1 MIKKIKTFLNELAND
16 NQDSSTNTLSI
27 EMAST
32 VLLCEVMRADGKL
45 DENEMKQLSKLI
57 SQQFKLSQSEVAQ
70 LIKEAISTSENAI
83 DFYQFTSKINTAYSI
98 EQKIKMVKNLWLLA
112 LADGEVSSVEE
123 HTIRRIADLLHLRQS
138 EYIQAKDII
147 IQQ

>member
-70 LIKEAISTSENAI
+70 LIKEAISTSENAT

>member
-45 DENEMKQLSKLI
+45 DENEMKQL
-57 SQQFKLSQSEVAQ
+57 
-70 LIKEAISTSENAI
+70 
-83 DFYQFTSKINTAYSI
+83 
-98 EQKIKMVKNLWLLA
+98 
-112 LADGEVSSVEE
+112 
-123 HTIRRIADLLHLRQS
+123 
-138 EYIQAKDII
+138 
-147 IQQ
+147 

>member
-112 LADGEVSSVEE
+112 LADGEVSAVEE

>member
-1 MIKKIKTFLNELAND
+1 MIQRIKKFLNELSND
-16 NQDSSTNTLSI
+16 NHDNSTNELSI

-45 DENEMKQLSKLI
+45 DEDEMAHISKLI
-57 SQQFKLSQSEVAQ
+57 SEQFKLSLDEVSL
-70 LIKEAISTSENAI
+70 LIKDAISTSEDAI
-83 DFYQFTSKINTAYSI
+83 DFHQFTSKINKAYSI
-98 EQKIKMVKNLWLLA
+98 DKKIEMVKHLWLLA
-112 LADGEVSSVEE
+112 LADGEVSAIEE
-123 HTIRRIADLLHLRQS
+123 HTIRRIANLLHLRQS